1 MYNERKGKIMDSQCL
16 VASQKAKR
24 ETEDFINS
32 HIGNPNKGWPI
43 FSRVATDFASKWKPL
58 MLEDKLLVWKFKHG
72 SRDALCKIY
81 EKYRDDLLR
90 IAAGLL
96 NETGVAEDIVHDVFL
111 VFVRSAKQFRLT
123 GSLRGYLARCVVN
136 RTRNVNLSNQR
147 RQTVNLNDVEP
158 VAMDSKRPDQWI
170 ICSEEFMHL
179 SNAMATLPYEQREAV
194 ILHIQAG
201 MKFREIAR
209 LQGVS
214 DKTAQSRFRYG
225 LNKLRSILYSEVKK

>member
-1 MYNERKGKIMDSQCL
+1 MDSQCL

-32 HIGNPNKGWPI
+32 HIDNPNKGWPV
-43 FSRVATDFASKWKPL
+43 FSRVASDFALKWKPL

-72 SRDALCKIY
+72 SKDALCKIY

-96 NETGVAEDIVHDVFL
+96 NETDTAEDIVHDVFV

-136 RTRNVNLSNQR
+136 RARNVNLSMQR
-147 RQTVNLNDVEP
+147 RQKVSLESANPVTLN
-158 VAMDSKRPDQWI
+158 SKRPDQWI
-170 ICSEEFMHL
+170 ICSEEFTQL
-179 SNAMATLPYEQREAV
+179 TNAMATLPYEQREAV

-225 LNKLRSILYSEVKK
+225 LNKLRSILFSEVTK

>member
-1 MYNERKGKIMDSQCL
+1 MDSQCL

-24 ETEDFINS
+24 QTEDFINS
-32 HIGNPNKGWPI
+32 HIDDPNKGWLV
-43 FSRVATDFASKWKPL
+43 FSHVAADFASKWKSQ

-111 VFVRSAKQFRLT
+111 VFVRSAKQFHLT

-136 RTRNVNLSNQR
+136 RTRNVNLSKQR
-147 RQTVNLNDVEP
+147 RQTVNLNNIES
-158 VAMDSKRPDQWI
+158 VALDSKRPDQWI
-170 ICSEEFMHL
+170 ICSEEFEQL
-179 SNAMATLPYEQREAV
+179 SDAMATLPYEQREAV

-225 LNKLRSILYSEVKK
+225 LNKLRSILFDEVKK

>member
-1 MYNERKGKIMDSQCL
+1 MDSQCL

-32 HIGNPNKGWPI
+32 HIDNPNKGWPI
-43 FSRVATDFASKWKPL
+43 FSRVATDFASKWKSL

-72 SRDALCKIY
+72 SRDALCQIY

-96 NETGVAEDIVHDVFL
+96 NETGTAEDIVHDVFV
-111 VFVRSAKQFRLT
+111 VFVRSAKQFCLT
-123 GSLRGYLARCVVN
+123 GSLRGYLAKCVVN
-136 RTRNVNLSNQR
+136 RARNANLSKQR
-147 RQTVNLNDVEP
+147 RQTVSLNNAES
-158 VAMDSKRPDQWI
+158 VAIETKRPDHWI
-170 ICSEEFMHL
+170 ICSEEFTRL

-225 LNKLRSILYSEVKK
+225 LTKLRSILFSEVTE

>member
-1 MYNERKGKIMDSQCL
+1 MYNRKGKIMDSQCL

-24 ETEDFINS
+24 QTEDFINS
-32 HIGNPNKGWPI
+32 HIDNPNKGWPVLP
-43 FSRVATDFASKWKPL
+43 RVATDFASKWKSL

-72 SRDALCKIY
+72 SRDALCQIY

-90 IAAGLL
+90 IAASLL
-96 NETGVAEDIVHDVFL
+96 NETHVAEDIVHDVFV
-111 VFVRSAKQFRLT
+111 VFVRSAKRFRLT

-136 RTRNVNLSNQR
+136 RARNANLSKQR
-147 RQTVNLNDVEP
+147 RQTVILNNTDT
-158 VAMDSKRPDQWI
+158 VALDPKRPDQWI
-170 ICSEEFMHL
+170 ICSEEFTQL
-179 SNAMATLPYEQREAV
+179 TNAMATLPYEQREAV

-225 LNKLRSILYSEVKK
+225 LNKLRSILFSEVTK